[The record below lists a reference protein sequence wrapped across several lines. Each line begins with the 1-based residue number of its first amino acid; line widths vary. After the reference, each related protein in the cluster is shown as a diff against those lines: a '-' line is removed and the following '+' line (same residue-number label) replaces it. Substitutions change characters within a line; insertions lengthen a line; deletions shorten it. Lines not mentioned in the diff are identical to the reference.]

1 MMRNYDFNKGVLAR
15 GHGKEEK
22 NAAEMQRYGMVD
34 EEETV
39 AFSFETESS
48 PLRTAEMGNHG
59 R

>member
-34 EEETV
+34 EEKTV

-48 PLRTAEMGNHG
+48 PL
-59 R
+59 

>member
-1 MMRNYDFNKGVLAR
+1 MYRSQWFNALHTTDWEHPGVLAR

-22 NAAEMQRYGMVD
+22 NAAEMRRYGMVD

-48 PLRTAEMGNHG
+48 PL
-59 R
+59 